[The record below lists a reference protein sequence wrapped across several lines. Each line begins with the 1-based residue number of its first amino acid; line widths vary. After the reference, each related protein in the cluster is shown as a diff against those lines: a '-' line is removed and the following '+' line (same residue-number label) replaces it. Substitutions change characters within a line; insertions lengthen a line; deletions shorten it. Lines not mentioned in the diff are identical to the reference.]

1 MLQHVTPV
9 NTSVSLW
16 SCAALFLDAV
26 PFTQFHSIS
35 LKFAQVQFRSQLSKQ
50 HRNRLNFLNSP
61 RYKAS
66 SGALVFGAGSVQWAW
81 GLDNFHDAVTG
92 MNNMWESEHL
102 ATCNDHQR
110 SSVIHQ

>member
-16 SCAALFLDAV
+16 SCAALF
-26 PFTQFHSIS
+26 FGCRTFHSIS

-50 HRNRLNFLNSP
+50 HRNRLNFLNLP

-92 MNNMWESEHL
+92 INNMRES
-102 ATCNDHQR
+102 
-110 SSVIHQ
+110 

>member
-1 MLQHVTPV
+1 MLVCGAVLPF
-9 NTSVSLW
+9 
-16 SCAALFLDAV
+16 FLDAV

-50 HRNRLNFLNSP
+50 HRNRLNFLNLP

-92 MNNMWESEHL
+92 INNMRES
-102 ATCNDHQR
+102 
-110 SSVIHQ
+110 

>member
-50 HRNRLNFLNSP
+50 HRNRLNFLNLP

-110 SSVIHQ
+110 LSVIHQ